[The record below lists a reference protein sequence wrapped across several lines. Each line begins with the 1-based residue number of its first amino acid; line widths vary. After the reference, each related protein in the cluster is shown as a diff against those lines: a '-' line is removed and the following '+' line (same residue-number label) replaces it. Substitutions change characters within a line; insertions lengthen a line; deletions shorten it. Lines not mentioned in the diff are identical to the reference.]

1 MSWNNVARRFSLTGI
16 LAREIRSVCNDV
28 RYDRERHFVKVRQT
42 KEYEKLMAEKP
53 VLKAQG
59 HVLLS
64 FFNIDY
70 HLSIAPITEVLMSN
84 PTKTFKLTLTEIKK
98 K

>member
-1 MSWNNVARRFSLTGI
+1 MT
-16 LAREIRSVCNDV
+16 
-28 RYDRERHFVKVRQT
+28 
-42 KEYEKLMAEKP
+42 EKP
-53 VLKAQG
+53 VLKGEG

-70 HLSIAPITEVLMSN
+70 HESIENITSVLMDN
-84 PTKTFKLTLTEIKK
+84 PTGMFKLTLTEIKK

>member
-1 MSWNNVARRFSLTGI
+1 
-16 LAREIRSVCNDV
+16 
-28 RYDRERHFVKVRQT
+28 
-42 KEYEKLMAEKP
+42 MAKKP
-53 VLKAQG
+53 VLKGEG

-70 HLSIAPITEVLMSN
+70 HESIEDITSVLMEN
-84 PTKTFKLTLTEIKK
+84 PTGMYKLTLTEIKK

>member
-1 MSWNNVARRFSLTGI
+1 MV
-16 LAREIRSVCNDV
+16 
-28 RYDRERHFVKVRQT
+28 VK
-42 KEYEKLMAEKP
+42 KP
-53 VLKAQG
+53 TLRGEG

-70 HLSIAPITEVLMSN
+70 HASIENITSVLMSN
-84 PTKTFKLTLTEIKK
+84 PTKMFKLTLTELKK

>member
-1 MSWNNVARRFSLTGI
+1 MV
-16 LAREIRSVCNDV
+16 
-28 RYDRERHFVKVRQT
+28 
-42 KEYEKLMAEKP
+42 EKP

-70 HLSIAPITEVLMSN
+70 HESVAPITEVLMNN
-84 PTKTFKLTLTEIKK
+84 PTKIFKLTLTEIKK

>member
-1 MSWNNVARRFSLTGI
+1 MT
-16 LAREIRSVCNDV
+16 
-28 RYDRERHFVKVRQT
+28 
-42 KEYEKLMAEKP
+42 EKP

-70 HLSIAPITEVLMSN
+70 HESIAPITKVLMSN
-84 PTKTFKLTLTEIKK
+84 PTKIFKLTLKEIKK

>member
-1 MSWNNVARRFSLTGI
+1 MT
-16 LAREIRSVCNDV
+16 
-28 RYDRERHFVKVRQT
+28 Q
-42 KEYEKLMAEKP
+42 KP

-70 HLSIAPITEVLMSN
+70 YESIAPITEVLMSN
-84 PTKTFKLTLTEIKK
+84 PTRTFKLTLTEIKK

>member
-1 MSWNNVARRFSLTGI
+1 
-16 LAREIRSVCNDV
+16 
-28 RYDRERHFVKVRQT
+28 
-42 KEYEKLMAEKP
+42 MAKNP
-53 VLKAQG
+53 TLKAEG

-70 HLSIAPITEVLMSN
+70 HTFIEDITSVLMNN
-84 PTKTFKLTLTEIKK
+84 PTKVFKLTLTEVKK

>member
-1 MSWNNVARRFSLTGI
+1 
-16 LAREIRSVCNDV
+16 
-28 RYDRERHFVKVRQT
+28 
-42 KEYEKLMAEKP
+42 MAEKP
-53 VLKAQG
+53 VLKGEG

-70 HLSIAPITEVLMSN
+70 HAYVAPITEVLMSN
-84 PTKTFKLTLTEIKK
+84 PTKSYKLTLTEIKK